1 MDTIQITLTATA
13 AKHFKKE
20 LINNG
25 IIYGV
30 CRYTYTVE
38 NTAKSRMAIQMV
50 KERFGST
57 ALIVTNGSTIV
68 NNF

>member
-1 MDTIQITLTATA
+1 MSTLTITFTAAA

-20 LINNG
+20 LINNN

-38 NTAKSRMAIQMV
+38 DNPKSRMAIQMV
-50 KERFGST
+50 KERYGSIS
-57 ALIVTNGSTIV
+57 LSQQPNC
-68 NNF
+68 